1 MSERKVI
8 AVGAPPTFRNQ
19 VARAMEQPPEAI
31 EWTPTV
37 SAAESMVGDQGSGT
51 NVVVL
56 SPGVKDTDAFGL
68 ADFLGRVSPAT
79 AVLLVRDQPMDGLL
93 TAAMRAGIRDVVDM
107 SKGGAE
113 LRESLKRAIVW
124 SENLRS
130 IREMSDSGPELR
142 GKVISVFSSKGGT
155 GKTFLTTNM
164 ASALAKESGKD
175 TAVLDLEL
183 ELGDVFSYFGTE
195 PSRPLA
201 DLVGLGDDAKR
212 EELIEVGTELAPH
225 LYGFGSQHEPGGGTA
240 VTGEAI
246 GKVVRTLRRSFDYVV
261 IDGTA
266 QYTDPVLAAFD
277 LSDAVCLIAALDV
290 VGIRH
295 LSLALQ
301 TFLSLGFPRDRFRVI
316 LNRADSK
323 VALEVADVERIV
335 KVKADAMI
343 PSSRLVPTSLNLGK
357 PVVLSDPRSAVAKA
371 VTQLARSF
379 IGTSDAEARRG
390 MFGRR
395 GAHRG
400 ERKELSRVV
409 SR

>member
-107 SKGGAE
+107 SKGGEE

-155 GKTFLTTNM
+155 GKTFLT
-164 ASALAKESGKD
+164 
-175 TAVLDLEL
+175 
-183 ELGDVFSYFGTE
+183 
-195 PSRPLA
+195 
-201 DLVGLGDDAKR
+201 
-212 EELIEVGTELAPH
+212 
-225 LYGFGSQHEPGGGTA
+225 
-240 VTGEAI
+240 
-246 GKVVRTLRRSFDYVV
+246 
-261 IDGTA
+261 
-266 QYTDPVLAAFD
+266 
-277 LSDAVCLIAALDV
+277 
-290 VGIRH
+290 
-295 LSLALQ
+295 LSL
-301 TFLSLGFPRDRFRVI
+301 I
-316 LNRADSK
+316 H
-323 VALEVADVERIV
+323 I
-335 KVKADAMI
+335 
-343 PSSRLVPTSLNLGK
+343 
-357 PVVLSDPRSAVAKA
+357 
-371 VTQLARSF
+371 
-379 IGTSDAEARRG
+379 
-390 MFGRR
+390 
-395 GAHRG
+395 
-400 ERKELSRVV
+400 
-409 SR
+409 